1 MGSLFKAPLFGEGA
15 EEFFRNVITQL
26 LLERKSSD
34 NVSFSVFLTDKD
46 RNIWTVIKQF
56 NYVCIEQHKLNLIN
70 NTRTS

>member
-34 NVSFSVFLTDKD
+34 NVSFSVFLTDKN
-46 RNIWTVIKQF
+46 RNIWIVIKQ
-56 NYVCIEQHKLNLIN
+56 LN
-70 NTRTS
+70 

>member
-1 MGSLFKAPLFGEGA
+1 MGSLFKAPLFGEDA

-34 NVSFSVFLTDKD
+34 NVSFSVFLTDKN

-56 NYVCIEQHKLNLIN
+56 N
-70 NTRTS
+70 